1 MPPEA
6 AFFRPRWLY
15 VKRKAVFWGW
25 AGSSECAEPGLVHPS
40 PAVPNPSE
48 NRTFPWL
55 LAAKAGAGI
64 AVTCAFFG
72 IWYAQAS
79 GLVAGDLETE
89 MRNRPPA
96 EPRFDWK
103 SVDRKHWQAQALG
116 TPPTEE
122 RPEVT
127 DAREGNSAG
136 CPTGMVRVKGSYRL
150 ENGGEATGEIERIQ
164 DAACTDWISKEFP
177 ARCRTFDKE
186 KIATEVAK
194 LKSRAMDYC
203 VDRFE
208 YPNVLGQNPII
219 VVTFREAENLCKKS
233 KKRLCNENEW
243 TFACEGEEV
252 QPYPYGY
259 TRDSSA
265 CVVDRNWRQFTEGAL
280 SPRDGARAR
289 DELDR
294 LWQAE
299 PSGSRGACKS
309 PFGVYDMT
317 GNVDEWTRTVRPTGF
332 SSILKGGYWGPVR
345 ARCRPA
351 TRAHNEDFVAYQ
363 QGFRC
368 CADSNASVAA
378 PKPTPPLASF
388 PGADAGTPSRPAKVG
403 AGLEPERATSSNEG
417 SGSEGD
423 ELDALAK
430 ARARATR
437 LTCTTSTPGRSGAPL
452 GAVALGLA
460 LSLAAAR
467 RRR

>member
-1 MPPEA
+1 M
-6 AFFRPRWLY
+6 
-15 VKRKAVFWGW
+15 
-25 AGSSECAEPGLVHPS
+25 
-40 PAVPNPSE
+40 
-48 NRTFPWL
+48 T
-55 LAAKAGAGI
+55 AKAGAGI

-79 GLVAGDLETE
+79 GLVAGDYENELKKGT
-89 MRNRPPA
+89 PA

-103 SVDRKHWQAQALG
+103 SVDRKHWQAQARG
-116 TPPTEE
+116 AAPTEE
-122 RPEVT
+122 RPELT
-127 DAREGNSAG
+127 DAREGNTAG
-136 CPTGMVRVKGSYRL
+136 CATGMVRVKGAFRL
-150 ENGGEATGEIERIQ
+150 ESGGEATGEIERLQ

-186 KIATEVAK
+186 RIDLEVAK
-194 LKSRAMDYC
+194 LKTRPMDFC
-203 VDRFE
+203 MDRFE

-219 VVTFREAENLCKKS
+219 VVTFREAEALCKKS
-233 KKRLCNENEW
+233 KKRLCTENEW

-252 QPYPYGY
+252 RPYPYGY

-265 CVVDRNWRQFTEGAL
+265 CVVDRNWRPFTEGAL
-280 SPRDGARAR
+280 SPRDGSRAR

-299 PSGSRGACKS
+299 PSGSRGACRS

-317 GNVDEWTRTVRPTGF
+317 GNVDEWTRTVRSTGF
-332 SSILKGGYWGPVR
+332 GSILKGGYWGPVR

-368 CADSNASVAA
+368 CADSNASVPA
-378 PKPTPPLASF
+378 PPPTPPLASF
-388 PGADAGTPSRPAKVG
+388 PGADAGTPIKPARIG
-403 AGLEPERATSSNEG
+403 AGLDPERATSSNTG
-417 SGSEGD
+417 DEGD

-437 LTCTTSTPGRSGAPL
+437 LTCATSPLAPSSGGREPGMPA
-452 GAVALGLA
+452 AAALA
-460 LSLAAAR
+460 LALTVTVAAAR